1 MATKV
6 RKPAPIQMNRSF
18 GGKSSYEDYM
28 VAAGHFLHC
37 ALHKLEEDN
46 KPNVIQ
52 WLQAVIRRVEQESK

>member
-1 MATKV
+1 
-6 RKPAPIQMNRSF
+6 
-18 GGKSSYEDYM
+18 M